1 MGFYSQSTS
10 IQLHW
15 SNNNQDTMA
24 RSRDNRSQLN
34 TATSM
39 ALIAKENVD

>member
-1 MGFYSQSTS
+1 
-10 IQLHW
+10 
-15 SNNNQDTMA
+15 MA

-39 ALIAKENVD
+39 ALIAKENVDW